1 MDQGGRGGG
10 GGSQMDPSEQA
21 IIAPR
26 IASGTIKNLMTNF
39 LEDFLGLISPGVS
52 HFFFLPEI

>member
-1 MDQGGRGGG
+1 
-10 GGSQMDPSEQA
+10 MDPSEQA

-26 IASGTIKNLMTNF
+26 IASGAIKNLMTNF